1 MISKTFAQKF
11 TADWVD
17 SWNTHDLDRI
27 LSHYAEGFEIESP
40 LALKRFPESK
50 GVLKGKAAIRKYWGL
65 GLQLNPQL
73 TFEIIEVLVGVNSLS
88 IYYRSVA
95 AEKNVM
101 EMFIFGKEGKVVKTI
116 VCYNS

>member
-11 TADWVD
+11 AEDWVD
-17 SWNTHDLDRI
+17 SWNAHDLDRI
-27 LSHYAEGFEIESP
+27 LSHYADDFEIASP

-50 GVLKGKAAIRKYWGL
+50 GVLKGKAAISKYWGL
-65 GLQLNPQL
+65 GLQLNPNL

-88 IYYRSVA
+88 IYYRSIT

-101 EMFIFGKEGKVVKTI
+101 ELFIFGAEGKVVKTI
-116 VCYNS
+116 VCYT